1 MENMRNLA
9 ETAKKLLEK
18 PASFLEL
25 DFGSKSNAT
34 KAYKLITQT
43 IDPNAK
49 LFNTIS
55 QEGSTIYFEE
65 LKDADE
71 QINVLSC
78 FNIPKIKVTA
88 SDRRR

>member
-9 ETAKKLLEK
+9 ETAKELLEK

-34 KAYKLITQT
+34 KAYKLITQK
-43 IDPNAK
+43 IDPNEK

-65 LKDADE
+65 LDDADE
-71 QINVLSC
+71 LMNEL
-78 FNIPKIKVTA
+78 NRYKIKFKVTA